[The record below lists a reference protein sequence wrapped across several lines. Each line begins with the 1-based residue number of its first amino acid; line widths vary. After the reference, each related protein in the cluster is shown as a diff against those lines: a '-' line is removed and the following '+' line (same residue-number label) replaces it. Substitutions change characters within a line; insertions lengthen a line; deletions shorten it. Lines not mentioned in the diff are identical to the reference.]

1 MIVIDG
7 VSLTQNRLRV
17 HVATPSTNAMDRI
30 DESRISFSSEGE
42 GSDSELSP
50 TTEQRPPT
58 DWNHPN
64 PRSGTIPGGQFEL
77 PVTTPTALAPTPTIT
92 ASVGRERAPSATDAL
107 FQSSRKRASSEAD
120 KTKPVKEP
128 VRRTLFSRPSK
139 IMTNLAGG
147 KDKDKN
153 RLAVEKLDEFEKSP
167 VSPTYFR
174 PFAAP
179 AVLKPRHSHDET
191 HRNFSLSNLSLT
203 SSGTPPEPTHTHM
216 LSPNP
221 SISGLRPRIFSG
233 TRDRKDSNPTSVL
246 SVSTGL
252 SKQNSSESNL
262 SHSPASPSI
271 FAQIER
277 SQSSM
282 PKSVSTQDIRQVNA
296 GHYSGDM
303 MIMDDP
309 WPLLRAR
316 GLGLFHGEGIRIN
329 VEELNKL
336 VLYGLARHGLTIGH
350 M

>member
-1 MIVIDG
+1 M
-7 VSLTQNRLRV
+7 T
-17 HVATPSTNAMDRI
+17 
-30 DESRISFSSEGE
+30 
-42 GSDSELSP
+42 
-50 TTEQRPPT
+50 
-58 DWNHPN
+58 
-64 PRSGTIPGGQFEL
+64 
-77 PVTTPTALAPTPTIT
+77 
-92 ASVGRERAPSATDAL
+92 RERAPSATDAL

-147 KDKDKN
+147 GKDKDKN
-153 RLAVEKLDEFEKSP
+153 KLAVEKQEDFDKSP

-179 AVLKPRHSHDET
+179 AVLRPRHSHDET

-203 SSGTPPEPTHTHM
+203 STTSGTPPEPTHTQHM
-216 LSPNP
+216 LSPNNAP
-221 SISGLRPRIFSG
+221 TSATSSLRPRIFSG
-233 TRDRKDSNPTSVL
+233 TRDRKDSNPTSIL
-246 SVSTGL
+246 SVSTVL

-262 SHSPASPSI
+262 SHSPASPSL
-271 FAQIER
+271 FASIER

-316 GLGLFHGEGIRIN
+316 GLGLFHGEGMRIN

-336 VLYGLARHGLTIGH
+336 VL
-350 M
+350 